1 MESEVKMHLKY
12 QELKLI
18 CKTCSLEESPSLTSS
33 LETLMTKALSLWLI
47 RLGKRESEG

>member
-18 CKTCSLEESPSLTSS
+18 CKTCSLEEVPPYLQSGDTDDQGSV
-33 LETLMTKALSLWLI
+33 LMAHTD
-47 RLGKRESEG
+47 REERV